1 MNRGRTTTDSTTGMN
16 AQWSNGIPLL
26 EFLHSRS
33 NRGKTHPGNP
43 VHAFTLVELLVVIS
57 IIATLAGLVVGLAPT
72 VGERMKESRIRA
84 ELAEL
89 QFAIE
94 SYKARFGIYPPDNG
108 SYINGTQQE
117 QLSETYSGL
126 SPLYYEL
133 SGVFVDNAK
142 GVFLTADTKQSL
154 SPNDILR
161 NFGRDGFVN
170 AALPNRRRQFTHR
183 LNDRQHAG
191 ISRTSDGGGLE
202 VLAVGFITDSSS
214 KRGSGFSWPTDAKTL
229 AQYPAPIPAN
239 PGLNPWHYV
248 STSPVHNPGGYDLW
262 AEYFVRGERRVLAN
276 WKQ

>member
-1 MNRGRTTTDSTTGMN
+1 MN
-16 AQWSNGIPLL
+16 AKWPNGIASRDSLQT
-26 EFLHSRS
+26 RS
-33 NRGKTHPGNP
+33 NRDKSIPGSSAR
-43 VHAFTLVELLVVIS
+43 AFTLVELLVVIS

-94 SYKARFGIYPPDNG
+94 SYKAKFGIYPPDHG
-108 SYINGTQQE
+108 SYLSGTQADQ
-117 QLSETYSGL
+117 QPGTRSLSGS

-133 SGVFVDNAK
+133 SGVFVDNAN

-154 SPNDILR
+154 SPVDIQR
-161 NFGRDGFVN
+161 HFGRDGFIN
-170 AALPNRRRQFTHR
+170 AALLNRRRQFTHR

-191 ISRTSDGGGLE
+191 ISRKADAGGLE
-202 VLAVGFITDSSS
+202 VLAVGFITDSTS
-214 KRGSGFSWPTDAKTL
+214 KRGSGFPWPTDAKTL

-262 AEYFVRGERRVLAN
+262 AEYFVRGERRILAN

>member
-1 MNRGRTTTDSTTGMN
+1 MN
-16 AQWSNGIPLL
+16 AQWPNGIASSDSLQT
-26 EFLHSRS
+26 RS
-33 NRGKTHPGNP
+33 NRDKSMPGRP
-43 VHAFTLVELLVVIS
+43 AHAFTLVELLVVIS

-72 VGERMKESRIRA
+72 VGERMRESRIRA

-94 SYKARFGIYPPDNG
+94 SYKAKFGIYPPDNG
-108 SYINGTQQE
+108 SYINGTQAE
-117 QLSETYSGL
+117 RDTENRSGL

-133 SGVFVDNAK
+133 SGVFVDNAN

-154 SPNDILR
+154 SPMDIQKY
-161 NFGRDGFVN
+161 FGRDGFVN
-170 AALPNRRRQFTHR
+170 AALLNRRRQFTHR

-202 VLAVGFITDSSS
+202 VLAVGFITDSTS

-262 AEYFVRGERRVLAN
+262 AEYFVRGERRILAN